1 MLCLKSEKSKFGKRL
16 LYSKN
21 LEQYF
26 LQSIRTFG
34 LGKKIIALTWD
45 PPRGRRDGVIR
56 HILEREN
63 GNWMEKIA
71 LFRE

>member
-1 MLCLKSEKSKFGKRL
+1 MDTIECTQKLSLC
-16 LYSKN
+16 
-21 LEQYF
+21 
-26 LQSIRTFG
+26 G
-34 LGKKIIALTWD
+34 LGTRYVRDLLLLMCSMG
-45 PPRGRRDGVIR
+45 PPREKRDGVIR